1 MRQMMRQTP
10 RMDHRRDPNPETSTR
25 AHTRIETGAHPHTG
39 IETGIG
45 ADDGIE
51 YDDLEAPE
59 MEDLLDQDDLF
70 DYEDPL
76 DVRDDFTRRPPP
88 DELAPAEQQAW
99 TLWLRAHALLEA
111 RFTQA
116 CAGSAGISL
125 PEATVLLLVGHYGGR
140 RRRVQIVEITGW
152 SESRTSHLL
161 RRMERDDLV
170 NTVRDW
176 CGTMIELTRHG
187 WEVHHQVRP
196 EHSEVLRSSLLWPI
210 ERSGHRLTPALA
222 AIVDRLDPVYPSE
235 W

>member
-76 DVRDDFTRRPPP
+76 A
-88 DELAPAEQQAW
+88 APRV
-99 TLWLRAHALLEA
+99 RAH
-111 RFTQA
+111 
-116 CAGSAGISL
+116 
-125 PEATVLLLVGHYGGR
+125 PVGA
-140 RRRVQIVEITGW
+140 
-152 SESRTSHLL
+152 
-161 RRMERDDLV
+161 
-170 NTVRDW
+170 
-176 CGTMIELTRHG
+176 
-187 WEVHHQVRP
+187 
-196 EHSEVLRSSLLWPI
+196 
-210 ERSGHRLTPALA
+210 SG
-222 AIVDRLDPVYPSE
+222 
-235 W
+235 

>member
-25 AHTRIETGAHPHTG
+25 AHTG

-196 EHSEVLRSSLLWPI
+196 EHSEVLRSSLLRPI